1 MDDSNLAQ
9 KIIDI
14 TREARDLKT
23 AHQRGLG
30 TTRFYKYSLQIY
42 ADRAS
47 YYDFVARIATDEPT
61 RPAAIAMMNL
71 DEPID
76 GANVG
81 SLAIGTST
89 IRFSIFSGWD
99 VADHTRLTVTLISS
113 SKIGEFRQA

>member
-61 RPAAIAMMNL
+61 RPAATSQSTERTSARSQSAQARFASQSSA
-71 DEPID
+71 D
-76 GANVG
+76 GMWQ
-81 SLAIGTST
+81 T
-89 IRFSIFSGWD
+89 
-99 VADHTRLTVTLISS
+99 TR
-113 SKIGEFRQA
+113 A

>member
-1 MDDSNLAQ
+1 MNNDTLAN
-9 KIIDI
+9 KLIHM
-14 TREARDLKT
+14 TEEVRDLKT

-47 YYDFVARIATDEPT
+47 YYDFVAIIATGEPT

-76 GANVG
+76 GANIG

-89 IRFSIFSGWD
+89 ISFTIFTGWD